1 MMRPL
6 RVALVV
12 ALMVLATACGGDE
25 PGASTSPTPTASD
38 LPTTTTSPSPTSTG
52 NPAGANTVA
61 IIDNSFDPP
70 ELAVTVNT
78 EVAWTNQGSA
88 PHSVNGSQAF
98 DSNPDCDAANF
109 DKCLQPGQAFRHTF
123 TTAGRFAYVCDI
135 HGPLMSGAI
144 VVQ

>member
-1 MMRPL
+1 MRAA

-25 PGASTSPTPTASD
+25 PGASSTPTPTLTTA
-38 LPTTTTSPSPTSTG
+38 PTITTSPTSTG

-70 ELAVTVNT
+70 ELTVTVNT
-78 EVAWTNQGSA
+78 EVVWTNQGSA

-123 TTAGRFAYVCDI
+123 TTAGRFAYSCDI

-144 VVQ
+144 VVR

>member
-1 MMRPL
+1 MIGARHATFL
-6 RVALVV
+6 IAIAFV
-12 ALMVLATACGGDE
+12 ATACGGDE
-25 PGASTSPTPTASD
+25 PGASGTPTPSLASSPTI
-38 LPTTTTSPSPTSTG
+38 TTSPTSTG
-52 NPAGANTVA
+52 NPAGANSIA

-70 ELAVTVNT
+70 EITVTVNT

-98 DSNPDCDAANF
+98 DSNPDCNAANF